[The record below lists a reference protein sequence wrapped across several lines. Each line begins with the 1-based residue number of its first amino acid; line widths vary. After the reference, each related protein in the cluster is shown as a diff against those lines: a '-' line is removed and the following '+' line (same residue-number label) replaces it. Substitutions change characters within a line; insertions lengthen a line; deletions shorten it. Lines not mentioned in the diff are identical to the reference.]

1 MNPELF
7 GTDGIRGPA
16 GQFPIDEAG
25 AWRFGLA
32 TARQMAGSGG
42 PIYLGRDTRPSGPA
56 LSAALAEGIQAAG
69 CDVVDLGV
77 VPTPAVAQ
85 QLVAHGGAAGVAL
98 SASHNAAPEN
108 GFKLFGPGGQKVTE
122 ACESAIE
129 ALFWANEPVGPVR
142 GRLSTRPQAADEYV
156 DFAVG
161 TLPAGLSLAGLKVA
175 VDCGH
180 GATAYT
186 TPAALAKLG
195 VDVVTVNADDQ
206 GELINAGC
214 GSQHPGTV
222 RELAD
227 RCGAPLGL
235 AHDGDGDRVVFVDE
249 LRSTVDGDRIIGLT
263 AQAMARRGEL
273 AGGAVVGTVLTNIGL
288 ELWLRE
294 QGIALHRSR
303 VGDRN
308 VWLKMLELGAV
319 IGGEPSGHLIF
330 RRLLS
335 TDDALLTALQLL
347 AVVAESGRP
356 LCELAQQVTLV
367 PQAVKNVRVLAKP
380 ELEGLSPVSE
390 AITAGRALLNGH
402 GRLIVR
408 YSGTENLA
416 RIMAE
421 GPDAGLLGQV
431 VGFVETA
438 FSVAGLASVAA

>member
-1 MNPELF
+1 MKSELF

-16 GQFPIDEAG
+16 GQFPIDEEG

-32 TARQMAGSGG
+32 TARHMARGG
-42 PIYLGRDTRPSGPA
+42 GAVYLGRDTRPSGPA
-56 LSAALAEGIQAAG
+56 LSAAVAEGIMAAG
-69 CDVVDLGV
+69 CDVIDLGV
-77 VPTPAVAQ
+77 LPTPGIAQ
-85 QLVAHGGAAGVAL
+85 ALAAHGGAAAVAL
-98 SASHNAAPEN
+98 SASHNAAPDN
-108 GFKLFGPGGQKVTE
+108 GFKLFGPGGEKVTA
-122 ACESAIE
+122 ACERAIE
-129 ALFWANEPVGPVR
+129 TLFWANEPVGAAR
-142 GRLSTRPQAADEYV
+142 GTLSPRPHAADEYV

-161 TLPAGLSLAGLKVA
+161 TMPAGLSLRGLKVA

-186 TPAALAKLG
+186 TPTALARLG
-195 VDVVTVNADDQ
+195 VDVVAINADDQ
-206 GELINAGC
+206 GELINASC
-214 GSQHPGTV
+214 GSQHPAAV
-222 RELAD
+222 REAAD
-227 RCGAPLGL
+227 RCGAALGL

-249 LRSTVDGDRIIGLT
+249 QRATVDGDRIIGLT

-273 AGGAVVGTVLTNIGL
+273 DGQAVVGTVLSNIGL

-335 TDDALLTALQLL
+335 TDDALLTAMQLL

-356 LCELAQQVTLV
+356 LCELAQQVALV

-390 AITAGRALLNGH
+390 AIAAGRALLNGH

-438 FSVAGLASVAA
+438 FGVAGLATAAA